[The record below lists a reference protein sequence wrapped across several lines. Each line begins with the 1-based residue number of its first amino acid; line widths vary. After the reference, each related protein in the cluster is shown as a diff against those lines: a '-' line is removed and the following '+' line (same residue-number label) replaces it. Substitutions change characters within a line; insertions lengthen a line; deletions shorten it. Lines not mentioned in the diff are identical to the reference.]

1 MFATK
6 RKDVNV
12 RMTQRLW
19 QAVMSSLA
27 SQKPVPIALKFGLS
41 SMINDATNQN
51 LLQPQ
56 FPFPR
61 CIVICCC
68 KITLCC
74 HVNRKRNNN
83 KCNNDKWI
91 KHRNENMTALFQYC
105 SQAKSGVKTLFEAT
119 SVRQI
124 YTCQMSSRSWAH
136 AKCKKQRELLART
149 FHLNILSASETH
161 SSRCVN

>member
-1 MFATK
+1 MFTTK
-6 RKDVNV
+6 RKDVSV

-19 QAVMSSLA
+19 RAVMSSLA
-27 SQKPVPIALKFGLS
+27 SQKPVLIALKFGLS
-41 SMINDATNQN
+41 SMIYDATNQN

-56 FPFPR
+56 SPFPR

-91 KHRNENMTALFQYC
+91 KHWNENMTALFQYC
-105 SQAKSGVKTLFEAT
+105 SQAKSGVKTFWSNVSSSNLHLSNVFPVLGTRKVSKAARAPSTHVSFEHLVSFRDTLFPL
-119 SVRQI
+119 
-124 YTCQMSSRSWAH
+124 C
-136 AKCKKQRELLART
+136 
-149 FHLNILSASETH
+149 
-161 SSRCVN
+161 